1 MTLAETIR
9 EKLKDAMRAK
19 DQTALDTLRS
29 VLTGFTSELVS
40 GGKTPQDE
48 VTDDIALKVITK
60 LVKQRKDAI
69 AQFEAGGRQDLADDE
84 KAQLKVLE
92 EYLPEQM
99 SESDIRSIAI
109 AKKEALNIT
118 DKAKAGI
125 LMGAVMKETAGNAD
139 GMLVKQVVDSL
150 FT

>member
-19 DQTALDTLRS
+19 DQISLDTLRS

-40 GGKTPQDE
+40 AGMTPQDT
-48 VTDDIALKVITK
+48 VTDEIAMKVITK

-69 AQFEAGGRQDLADDE
+69 GQFEAGGRDDLAADE
-84 KAQLKVLE
+84 KLQLAVLE
-92 EYLPEQM
+92 GYMPEQL
-99 SESDIRSIAI
+99 SEEKIRTIAI
-109 AKKEALNIT
+109 AKKAELNVT

-125 LMGAVMKETAGNAD
+125 LTGAVMKETQGTAD
-139 GMLVKQVVDSL
+139 GVVVKKVVDSL
-150 FT
+150 FE